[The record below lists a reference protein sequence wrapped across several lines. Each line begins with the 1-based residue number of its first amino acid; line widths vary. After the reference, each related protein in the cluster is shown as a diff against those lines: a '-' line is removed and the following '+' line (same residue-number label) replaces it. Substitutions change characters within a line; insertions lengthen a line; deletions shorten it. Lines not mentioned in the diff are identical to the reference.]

1 MIQASCHCGAVR
13 IEIDLLPDTLT
24 QCTCSICRR
33 YGALWAYCSRDT
45 ARVVSGHD
53 SETAYTW
60 GDELIEFCHCNTC
73 GCVTHYEDVEKLE
86 ESRLAV
92 NARMIAP
99 QETARLR
106 IRTFD
111 GADTWTYVD

>member
-13 IEIDLLPDTLT
+13 MEIDSLPETLT

-33 YGALWAYCSRDT
+33 YGALWAYRTRRT
-45 ARVVSGHD
+45 ARVVAGAD
-53 SETAYTW
+53 AERRYVW
-60 GDELIEFCHCNTC
+60 GDRVIEFWFCANC
-73 GCVTHYEDVEKLE
+73 GCMTRYESTEKHDD
-86 ESRLAV
+86 SRVAV

-99 QETARLR
+99 ADIAGLR

-111 GADTWTYVD
+111 GADTWKYLD